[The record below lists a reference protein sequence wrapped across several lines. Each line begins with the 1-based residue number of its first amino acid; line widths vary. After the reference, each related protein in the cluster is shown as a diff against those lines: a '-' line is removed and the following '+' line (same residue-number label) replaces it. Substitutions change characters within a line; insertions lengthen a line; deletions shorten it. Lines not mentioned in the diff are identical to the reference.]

1 MQTSTTNDLPED
13 KDRSIEQS
21 HEEVVGNE
29 SLEDAFDVM
38 SEVTQSQHDELVQEE
53 SKLGIEAGVEISLI
67 PDKI

>member
-1 MQTSTTNDLPED
+1 MQTSTTNDMPED

-38 SEVTQSQHDELVQEE
+38 SEVTQS
-53 SKLGIEAGVEISLI
+53 
-67 PDKI
+67 